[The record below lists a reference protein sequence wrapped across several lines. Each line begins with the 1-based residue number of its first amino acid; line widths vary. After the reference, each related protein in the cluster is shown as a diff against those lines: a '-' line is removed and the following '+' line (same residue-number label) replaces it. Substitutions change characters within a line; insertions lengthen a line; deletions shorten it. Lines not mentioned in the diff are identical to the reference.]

1 MSLLPPCVCRLGA
14 LCDIGVERIGAFA
27 TLAGALQDYV
37 SERPILQCE
46 IGIRA
51 EVVCTHWIVVS
62 AGVYIPS
69 HNSRLE
75 SASVSAWIA
84 RL

>member
-46 IGIRA
+46 IGIRPGGGMYSLDCC
-51 EVVCTHWIVVS
+51 ECR
-62 AGVYIPS
+62 GVY
-69 HNSRLE
+69 
-75 SASVSAWIA
+75 SVP
-84 RL
+84 